1 MENCNIIVPP
11 TKRAELGSLLLHL
24 ADDVLDAANLALAPQ
39 KISESKLALLLLF
52 VSQNDK
58 NHFLLPSEI
67 AEKLGIRRA
76 SVTKQLIWLE
86 KRRLIS
92 RSVSAK
98 DQRMVNVNITS
109 DGYELLARV
118 MPLYWRACTEL
129 SNGLSEEEVMLLF
142 TLLQKI
148 HK

>member
-1 MENCNIIVPP
+1 MEDYNIIVPP
-11 TKRAELGSLLLHL
+11 TKRADLGSLLLHL
-24 ADDVLDAANLALAPQ
+24 ADDALDKANLALASK
-39 KISESKLALLLLF
+39 KISESKLELLLLL

-58 NHFLLPSEI
+58 NHCLLPSEI
-67 AEKLGIRRA
+67 AEKLGIKRA

-92 RSVSAK
+92 RSISAK
-98 DQRMVNVNITS
+98 DQRMVNVNITAS
-109 DGYELLARV
+109 GYKLLAQV

-129 SNGLSEEEVMLLF
+129 SKGLSEEEVELLF

-148 HK
+148 H

>member
-1 MENCNIIVPP
+1 MENYNIFVPP
-11 TKRAELGSLLLHL
+11 GKRAELGSLLLHL
-24 ADDVLDAANLALAPQ
+24 ADDALDKANLALAPQ
-39 KISESKLALLLLF
+39 KISESKLELLLLL

-67 AEKLGIRRA
+67 AEKLGIKRA

-98 DQRMVNVNITS
+98 DQRMVNVSITAS
-109 DGYELLARV
+109 GYELLARA

-129 SNGLSEEEVMLLF
+129 ANGLSEEEVALLF
-142 TLLQKI
+142 TMLQKI
-148 HK
+148 H

>member
-1 MENCNIIVPP
+1 MENYNILIPP

-24 ADDVLDAANLALAPQ
+24 ADDALDKANFALTPQ
-39 KISESKLALLLLF
+39 KISESKLELLLLL

-58 NHFLLPSEI
+58 RHFLLPSEI
-67 AEKLGIRRA
+67 AEKLGIKRA

-92 RSVSAK
+92 RSISAQ
-98 DQRMVNVNITS
+98 DQRMVNVNITAS
-109 DGYELLARV
+109 GYELLARA
-118 MPLYWRACTEL
+118 MPLYWGACTDL
-129 SNGLSEEEVMLLF
+129 SSGLSEEEVALLF

-148 HK
+148 H